1 MNVNVHV
8 LFINEDWREIMQN
21 KDGYDKNIYFSQYLV
36 FTLDFYYIF
45 MIKLHFITKKETY
58 TNVKTETVLYV

>member
-21 KDGYDKNIYFSQYLV
+21 KDGYDKNIDFSQYLV

-45 MIKLHFITKKETY
+45 MIKLHFIKKKETY